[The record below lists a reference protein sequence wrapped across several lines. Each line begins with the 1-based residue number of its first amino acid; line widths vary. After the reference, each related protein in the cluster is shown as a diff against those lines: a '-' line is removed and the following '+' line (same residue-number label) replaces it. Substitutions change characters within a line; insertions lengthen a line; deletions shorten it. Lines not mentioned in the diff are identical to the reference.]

1 MKLLYKPFGI
11 IFGILGGLLGKRL
24 FDFVWTK
31 IDDEEPPEATTE
43 QAQWGKI
50 IVAAALQGMIFR
62 ATRAVIDRQ
71 GARGWYYLT
80 GSWPGEKRPDPDE

>member
-50 IVAAALQGMIFR
+50 VVAAALQGMIFR

-71 GARGWYYLT
+71 GARGWFYLT

>member
-11 IFGILGGLLGKRL
+11 IFGIVGGLLGKRL

-43 QAQWGKI
+43 RAQWGKI
-50 IVAAALQGMIFR
+50 IAAAALQGMIFK